1 MMIVIKHKFP
11 KNCTECPLNYDGVCV
26 ISNIVDG
33 TGTINYRDI
42 DIDFG
47 EGLNYR
53 PEWCEA
59 RDSEEL
65 ADLISQKIE
74 VREWK
79 QMEQKNKTKSKGGE
93 KKTNN
98 KSLTQV

>member
-1 MMIVIKHKFP
+1 MIVIGHKFP
-11 KNCTECPLNYDGVCV
+11 KNCTECPLNYDGICV

-33 TGTINYRDI
+33 QGTVNYREI

-59 RDSEEL
+59 KDSEEL
-65 ADLISQKIE
+65 AERISEMVEIKT
-74 VREWK
+74 WK
-79 QMEQKNKTKSKGGE
+79 NLAAKRIEQKD
-93 KKTNN
+93 KKVD
-98 KSLTQV
+98 KSLTQ